1 MEKPLSPSSSLC
13 LQLPEENLNT
23 ADRAEMTY
31 RDSVVL
37 LRRHLNHEC
46 RGQVDCAHL
55 GLGRV

>member
-1 MEKPLSPSSSLC
+1 MEKPLSPTSSLY
-13 LQLPEENLNT
+13 LQLPEENT

-37 LRRHLNHEC
+37 LRRHLNREC
-46 RGQVDCAHL
+46 QGQVDCAHL